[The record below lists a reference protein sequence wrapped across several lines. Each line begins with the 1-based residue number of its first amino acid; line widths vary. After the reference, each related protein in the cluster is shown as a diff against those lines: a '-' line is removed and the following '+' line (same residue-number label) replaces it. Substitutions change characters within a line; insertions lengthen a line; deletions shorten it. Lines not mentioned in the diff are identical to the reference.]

1 MAKTKALPIFR
12 LFGSCRYAFDAGFA
26 SKSAAKARAA
36 KLRKRGLLAR
46 VVTGTDAV
54 GRKGYVVY
62 WSRK

>member
-36 KLRKRGLLAR
+36 KLRKRGLLLVLLPEQMLLAE
-46 VVTGTDAV
+46 
-54 GRKGYVVY
+54 KGYVVY